1 MDLENEVVMWYV
13 KYLVVHNS
21 IMEEGWGAP
30 PPKRTAKKKKVGVAA
45 AKIISISGSQRTQP
59 VYKYCLKRAPI

>member
-1 MDLENEVVMWYV
+1 MYSLGSMDLENEVVMWYV

-30 PPKRTAKKKKVGVAA
+30 PERTAKKKLGRPPRENNFDFGVATNVT
-45 AKIISISGSQRTQP
+45 S
-59 VYKYCLKRAPI
+59 L